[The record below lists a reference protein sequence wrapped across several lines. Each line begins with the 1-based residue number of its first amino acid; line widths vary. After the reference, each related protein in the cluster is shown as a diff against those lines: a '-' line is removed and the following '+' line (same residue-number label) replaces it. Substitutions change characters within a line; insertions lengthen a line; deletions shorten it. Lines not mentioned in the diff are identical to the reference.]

1 MGRRVRRAGGR
12 PAAALGADA
21 VGRIG
26 VWAHRSRLE
35 LFSHTARRRSADG
48 AQTERVTFRSIH
60 APLIRIRP
68 IYSPHPHP
76 TRAQRVT
83 RDRTGSVPAFAGTK
97 PAPHSLPSTSPAPD
111 RLCYFELAILSVIH
125 APGYLKAQAL
135 EPSLASPPF
144 TLSPRLVRRERCV
157 KLPHLATAC
166 LASAHAVLRRAST
179 AGNRVFH
186 TRRDLRTEEVGD
198 RWGLHATATA
208 SPAASKT

>member
-12 PAAALGADA
+12 PAAALGAGA

-26 VWAHRSRLE
+26 PIARGLSY
-35 LFSHTARRRSADG
+35 FHTPRADG

-68 IYSPHPHP
+68 IYSPRPHP
-76 TRAQRVT
+76 TRAQRAHLT
-83 RDRTGSVPAFAGTK
+83 ADRTAFPASPAFAGTK
-97 PAPHSLPSTSPAPD
+97 PAPRSLPSTSPAPD

-135 EPSLASPPF
+135 EPSLASPSF

-166 LASAHAVLRRAST
+166 LASAHAALRRAST

-186 TRRDLRTEEVGD
+186 TRRDLRTEEVGN